1 MTRPS
6 LALPRAAAPRT
17 RRARAIGGIVAAAVV
32 AVVLLAI
39 FDPPWVV
46 ESLSKGSSGSAVA
59 GSANLDPAKYVDS
72 IWESKLLPTVRRSA
86 VDLPTLLADLK
97 RDPEAASKKYGH
109 YSVLDAPPAFLVKG
123 SGRVVSVDTTS
134 LVSKAGIAFGSGKKA
149 DVFIQLP
156 PIFSGTDVRDA
167 LPFINFNQFVNQVQ
181 FGEVAIAIN
190 AKIAQ
195 TSFKGV
201 DPAGLKGKKIAFTGA
216 FTRSKAAQPLLTPIT
231 IEVAK

>member
-1 MTRPS
+1 MIRHGR
-6 LALPRAAAPRT
+6 ALPRPSVPQT
-17 RRARAIGGIVAAAVV
+17 RRERVTAVLVAGVVAAL
-32 AVVLLAI
+32 VLLAI

-46 ESLSKGSSGSAVA
+46 ESLDASTAGSAAA

-72 IWESKLLPTVRRSA
+72 IWASKLLPTVRTSA

-97 RDPEAASKKYGH
+97 RDPEATSKKYGH
-109 YSVLDAPPAFLVKG
+109 YAVLDAPPAFLVKG
-123 SGRVVSVDTTS
+123 GGRVVSVDTTS
-134 LVSKAGIAFGSGKKA
+134 LVSKAGIAFGSGTKP
-149 DVFIQLP
+149 DVFMQLP

-195 TSFKGV
+195 ASFKGV
-201 DPAGLKGKKIAFTGA
+201 NLDRLKGKMVSFTGA
-216 FTRSKAAQPLLTPIT
+216 FTRSKAAAPLLTPIT
-231 IEVAK
+231 IRVAK